1 MEISAKRILFKNFL
15 TVWNDEFQKV
25 PAILKYIA
33 TYTEITEKLEDFNPL
48 TIDELNNSQ
57 LEWISLVAQ
66 FDNSIETDFFKDY
79 WVPIQKDGYD
89 YFIDL
94 SSESLPLFEAHYFFF
109 EPYRWYKKYI
119 FKDLSQFLIEIDKSG
134 FNIEKHFKNLD
145 IERWSEITSFFN
157 ERDKLGFEGKLELDP
172 IEKDSLFRE
181 GKNSDF
187 SFHDNCITFNGI
199 NSVIVGLLPHDCK
212 IKLEN
217 FKAPYNRNDSVC
229 EKVKNIKALVY
240 LLQSVGMLSID
251 SYSIQ
256 FDSDKD
262 CRGDFEDNT
271 FKITHTDKKLLKGLI
286 EKYETY
292 KNS

>member
-1 MEISAKRILFKNFL
+1 MQHSEKQFLFEKFL
-15 TVWNDEFQKV
+15 LKWQSQFEKV
-25 PAILKYIA
+25 PFILNYIS
-33 TYTEITEKLEDFNPL
+33 TYSEIVKKLDNFCPL
-48 TIDELNNSQ
+48 KIEQLNDSQ

-66 FDNSIETDFFKDY
+66 FDNPIETSFFKDY

-94 SSESLPLFEAHYFFF
+94 SSDSLPLFEAHYFFF

-119 FKDLSQFLIEIDKSG
+119 FKDLSQFLIDIDKSG
-134 FNIEKHFKNLD
+134 FNIESHFKVLD
-145 IERWSEITSFFN
+145 DERWSEVTNFFN
-157 ERDKLGFEGKLELDP
+157 ERDKLAFEGNLELDP

-187 SFHDNCITFNGI
+187 SFQDNCITFSGI

-217 FKAPYNRNDSVC
+217 FIAPYNRNENVC

-256 FDSDKD
+256 FDSEKD
-262 CRGDFEDNT
+262 CRCDFKDDT
-271 FKITHTDKKLLKGLI
+271 FIIKHTDKEFLKGLI
-286 EKYETY
+286 EKYELY

>member
-1 MEISAKRILFKNFL
+1 VTRQEKEILFSDFL
-15 TVWNDEFQKV
+15 VKWKDQFNKIPF
-25 PAILKYIA
+25 ILKYIS
-33 TYTEITEKLEDFNPL
+33 TYQVIIEKLDAFNPL
-48 TIDELNNSQ
+48 TLDELNNSQ
-57 LEWISLVAQ
+57 LEWISLVSQ
-66 FDNSIETDFFKDY
+66 FDNPIETDFFNEY

-94 SSESLPLFEAHYFFF
+94 SSESLPLFEVHYFFF

-119 FKDLSQFLIEIDKSG
+119 FKDLSQFLIDIDKSG
-134 FNIEKHFKNLD
+134 FNIERHFEELD
-145 IERWSEITSFFN
+145 NERWSEVTNFFN
-157 ERDKLGFEGKLELDP
+157 ERDKLGFEGNLELDP

-187 SFHDNCITFNGI
+187 LFQDNCITFNGI

-217 FKAPYNRNDSVC
+217 FIAPYNRNENVC

-256 FDSDKD
+256 FDYEKD
-262 CRGDFEDNT
+262 CRCDFKDDT
-271 FKITHTDKKLLKGLI
+271 FIIKHTDNEFLKGLI
-286 EKYETY
+286 EKYKLY

>member
-1 MEISAKRILFKNFL
+1 MNHSDKEKLFKQFL
-15 TVWNDEFQKV
+15 NRWNKQFNQV
-25 PAILKYIA
+25 KYILDYIL
-33 TYTEITEKLEDFNPL
+33 TYPEIIAKLDDFQRL
-48 TIDELNNSQ
+48 STDELQNSQ

-66 FDNSIETDFFKDY
+66 FDNPIETSFFKDY
-79 WVPIQKDGYD
+79 WVPIQKNGYD

-94 SSESLPLFEAHYFFF
+94 SSESMPLFEIHYFFF

-119 FKDLSQFLIEIDKSG
+119 FKDLSQFFIDIDKSG
-134 FNIEKHFKNLD
+134 FNIERHFEELD
-145 IERWSEITSFFN
+145 NERWSDVTNFFN

-181 GKNSDF
+181 GGNSDY
-187 SFHDNCITFNGI
+187 SFQDNCITFKGI
-199 NSVIVGLLPHDCK
+199 NSVIVGLLPHDCE
-212 IKLEN
+212 IKLES
-217 FKAPYNRNDSVC
+217 FKAPYNRNANVC

-240 LLQSVGMLSID
+240 LLQSVGILSID

-262 CRGDFEDNT
+262 CRGDFQDDT
-271 FKITHTDKKLLKGLI
+271 FILTHTDNEFLKGLVD
-286 EKYETY
+286 KYETY

>member
-1 MEISAKRILFKNFL
+1 MTRQEKEILFSGFIVKWKSQFNKIPF
-15 TVWNDEFQKV
+15 
-25 PAILKYIA
+25 ILRYIS
-33 TYTEITEKLEDFNPL
+33 TYKQISEKLNNFSPL
-48 TIDELNNSQ
+48 TLDELNNSQ

-66 FDNSIETDFFKDY
+66 FDNPIETDFFNDY

-119 FKDLSQFLIEIDKSG
+119 FKDLTQFLIDIDKSG
-134 FNIEKHFKNLD
+134 FNIERHFKELD
-145 IERWSEITSFFN
+145 NERWSEVTNFFN

-172 IEKDSLFRE
+172 IEKDILFRE
-181 GKNSDF
+181 EENSNY
-187 SFHDNCITFNGI
+187 SIQDNCITFSGV

-212 IKLEN
+212 IKLES
-217 FKAPYNRNDSVC
+217 FIAPFNRNENVC

-240 LLQSVGMLSID
+240 LLQSVGLLSID
-251 SYSIQ
+251 SYSFQ
-256 FDSDKD
+256 FESEKD
-262 CRGDFEDNT
+262 CRCDFKDDT
-271 FKITHTDKKLLKGLI
+271 FIITHTDNELLKSLI
-286 EKYETY
+286 EKYELY

>member
-1 MEISAKRILFKNFL
+1 MNHSDKEKLFKQFL
-15 TVWNDEFQKV
+15 NRWNKQFNQV
-25 PAILKYIA
+25 KYILDYIL
-33 TYTEITEKLEDFNPL
+33 TYPEIIAKLDDFQRL
-48 TIDELNNSQ
+48 STDELQNSQ

-66 FDNSIETDFFKDY
+66 FDNPIETSFFKDY
-79 WVPIQKDGYD
+79 WVPIQKNGYD

-94 SSESLPLFEAHYFFF
+94 SSESMPLFEIHYFFF

-119 FKDLSQFLIEIDKSG
+119 FKNLSQFFIDIDKSG
-134 FNIEKHFKNLD
+134 FNIERHFEELD
-145 IERWSEITSFFN
+145 NERWSEVTNFFN
-157 ERDKLGFEGKLELDP
+157 ERDKLGFEGKSELGP

-181 GKNSDF
+181 DKKSDF
-187 SFHDNCITFNGI
+187 SFQDNCITFYGI

-212 IKLEN
+212 IILEN
-217 FKAPYNRNDSVC
+217 FKAPNNRIDSVC

-262 CRGDFEDNT
+262 CRGDFKDNT
-271 FKITHTDKKLLKGLI
+271 FKIIHTDREFLKSLI
-286 EKYETY
+286 DKYETY

>member
-1 MEISAKRILFKNFL
+1 MKYSEKKKLFESFLKDWKLNFS
-15 TVWNDEFQKV
+15 KI
-25 PAILKYIA
+25 PSILKYLSS
-33 TYTEITEKLEDFNPL
+33 YPEITDKLVEFEPIN
-48 TIDELNNSQ
+48 IEYLNNSQ

-66 FDNSIETDFFKDY
+66 FDNLIETEFFKDY

-94 SSESLPLFEAHYFFF
+94 SSDSLPLFEAHYFFF
-109 EPYRWYKKYI
+109 EPYRWHKKYI
-119 FKDLSQFLIEIDKSG
+119 FKDLSQFLIDIDKSS
-134 FNIEKHFKNLD
+134 FNIENHFKKLEDNQ
-145 IERWSEITSFFN
+145 WSEINDFFR
-157 ERDKLGFEGKLELDP
+157 ERDELGFSGKLELDP
-172 IEKDSLFRE
+172 IEKDNLFSE
-181 GKNSDF
+181 GESSDF
-187 SFHDNCITFNGI
+187 SFQDNCITINGI
-199 NSVIVGLLPHDCK
+199 NSVIVGLLPHDCS

-217 FKAPYNRNDSVC
+217 FEAPYNRADNVC

-262 CRGDFEDNT
+262 CRGDYKDNT
-271 FKITHTDKKLLKGLI
+271 FKIIHTDSEFLKSLI
-286 EKYETY
+286 DKYETY

>member
-1 MEISAKRILFKNFL
+1 MKDADK
-15 TVWNDEFQKV
+15 
-25 PAILKYIA
+25 
-33 TYTEITEKLEDFNPL
+33 EKLFEQFLNCWNKQFNQVPFILDYILTYPEIIEKLDDFQRL
-48 TIDELNNSQ
+48 SSAELQSSQ

-66 FDNSIETDFFKDY
+66 FDNPIETSFFKDY

-94 SSESLPLFEAHYFFF
+94 SSDSLPLFEAHYFFF
-109 EPYRWYKKYI
+109 QPYRWYKKYI
-119 FKDLSQFLIEIDKSG
+119 FKDLSQFLIDIDKSG
-134 FNIEKHFKNLD
+134 FNIESHFKELD
-145 IERWSEITSFFN
+145 DERWSEVTNFFN
-157 ERDKLGFEGKLELDP
+157 ERDKLGFKGNLELDP

-187 SFHDNCITFNGI
+187 SFQDNCITFSGI

-217 FKAPYNRNDSVC
+217 FIAPYNRNENVC

-240 LLQSVGMLSID
+240 LLQSAGMLNID

-256 FDSDKD
+256 FDSEKD
-262 CRGDFEDNT
+262 CRCDFKDDT
-271 FKITHTDKKLLKGLI
+271 FIIKHTDKEFLKGLI
-286 EKYETY
+286 EKYELY